1 MSETLAGKIAEHGI
15 TGTLLVAACLVIWY
29 LYGRLEAAQK
39 GRTDEVEA
47 VQKARIE
54 DQKAFQQQFVE
65 LAKTTT
71 AAVVNGTNAMQ
82 GQKEALGEVRETFE
96 KFTER
101 MSRRG

>member
-1 MSETLAGKIAEHGI
+1 MTETVAWEIAKTSILGA
-15 TGTLLVAACLVIWY
+15 LLVAACIVIWY

-39 GRTDEVEA
+39 GRTEEVEA

-54 DQKAFQQQFVE
+54 DAKAYQTQLIE
-65 LAKTTT
+65 LTKSTTS
-71 AAVVNGTNAMQ
+71 AVVNGASAMQ